1 MRLVRFLAALAA
13 AALLH
18 FFGARIWPAFPRAAD
33 LFLLVAMLEARH
45 GHPLIGMFAGLASG
59 LLADGLSGAPVRPA
73 RFRQHGG
80 GLWHSARR
88 AAARRA
94 EDDRPRRLFA
104 AGAAAQQAILA
115 VLALVF
121 RDRVELPDP
130 LWLPVQV
137 GAAALLGLAWTTA
150 AAALARR
157 FRFWQKNKTGKLQ
170 LPGSVPLATSCARGE
185 VIVGNDPYGP

>member
-1 MRLVRFLAALAA
+1 MRLARFLAALAA

-18 FFGARIWPAFPRAAD
+18 FVGAKAWPAFPRAVD

-45 GHPLIGMFAGLASG
+45 GRPLVGMFAGLASG
-59 LLADGLSGAPVRPA
+59 LLADGLSGGPYGL
-73 RFRQHGG
+73 HGFANTAVG
-80 GLWHSARR
+80 YGTAR
-88 AAARRA
+88 AAQQLVVQRTTGLAA
-94 EDDRPRRLFA
+94 LFA

-115 VLALVF
+115 ALALIF

-137 GAAALLGLAWTTA
+137 GAAALLGLAWTSA

-157 FRFWQKNKTGKLQ
+157 FRFWRKSKTAKLQ
-170 LPGSVPLATSCARGE
+170 LPR
-185 VIVGNDPYGP
+185 